1 MTEPDQPSAARPDVV
16 ATRRVHE
23 GWVNLRVD
31 SLRYPSGH
39 ESTAEVVEHPGGIVI
54 VAFDSAARLLLV
66 RQYRHPAGRE
76 LLELPAGTLE
86 PDEAPEL
93 CAERELQEE
102 TGYRPGRLE
111 RLGGFYTAPGFCDEY
126 LHAFL
131 ALDLVESRLQGDEEA
146 IDLEAIPLDEAHRMI
161 ASGQIEDAKT
171 AGALFLYALRQGK
184 TWGSPG

>member
-1 MTEPDQPSAARPDVV
+1 MTEPDPLPQPPPDVV
-16 ATRRVHE
+16 ASRRAHE

-31 SLRYPSGH
+31 SLRYPSGR
-39 ESTAEVVEHPGGIVI
+39 ESTADVVEHPGGIVI
-54 VAFDSAARLLLV
+54 VAFDSADRLLLV

-86 PDEAPEL
+86 PDEAPEV

-126 LHAFL
+126 LHAYL
-131 ALDLVESRLQGDEEA
+131 ALELVESRLQGDEEA
-146 IDLEAIPLDEAHRMI
+146 IDLEAVPLDEAHRMI

-171 AGALFLYALRQGK
+171 AGALFLYSLHNSR
-184 TWGSPG
+184 TTSLP